1 MFITLG
7 VEDPLSEAV
16 AVKIV
21 EQYAEGARIA
31 RILGLMGN
39 DDLRKRLPSL
49 NAISSYEGPAFV
61 LTDLDSHQR
70 CPAELVS
77 SWTQG
82 IRRSPNLVVRVAVLE
97 IEAWIIADRV
107 NFARWLGIAESVV
120 PRAPEE
126 VDDPKRA
133 LVQLA
138 SRSRNRTLRDGL
150 VRDLG
155 NGLLRPG
162 PDYNPELRDFVNRCW
177 DPEAARLAAPSLSRA
192 IRRVSDLTTSHESR
206 T

>member
-1 MFITLG
+1 MFIALG
-7 VEDPLSEAV
+7 VEDALSQAV
-16 AVKIV
+16 AARLV
-21 EQYAEGARIA
+21 EQYAEGAQ
-31 RILGLMGN
+31 ILRTVGLMGK

-49 NAISSYEGPAFV
+49 NTIASYEGPALA
-61 LTDLDSHQR
+61 LTDLDSPER
-70 CPAELVS
+70 CPAELVA
-77 SWTQG
+77 SWTQN

-97 IEAWIIADRV
+97 VEAWIIADRV
-107 NFARWLGIAESVV
+107 NFARWLGISESVM

-138 SRSRNRTLRDGL
+138 RRSRNRTLRDGL

-162 PDYNPELRDFVNRCW
+162 PDYNPELRDFVNRRW

-192 IRRVSDLTTSHESR
+192 IRRVSDLTAISESLP
-206 T
+206 

>member
-7 VEDPLSEAV
+7 VEDALSQAV
-16 AVKIV
+16 AARLV
-21 EQYAEGARIA
+21 EQYAEGAQ
-31 RILGLMGN
+31 ILRTVGLMGK

-49 NAISSYEGPAFV
+49 NAIASYEGPALA
-61 LTDLDSHQR
+61 LTDLDSPER
-70 CPAELVS
+70 CPAELVA
-77 SWTQG
+77 SWTQN

-97 IEAWIIADRV
+97 VEAWIIADRV
-107 NFARWLGIAESVV
+107 NFARWLGISESVM

-138 SRSRNRTLRDGL
+138 RRSRNRTLRDGL

-162 PDYNPELRDFVNRCW
+162 PDYNPELRDFVNRRW

-192 IRRVSDLTTSHESR
+192 IRRVSDLTAISESLP
-206 T
+206 

>member
-1 MFITLG
+1 MFIALG

-16 AVKIV
+16 AARLV
-21 EQYAEGARIA
+21 ELYAEGARIT
-31 RILGLMGN
+31 RTVGLMGK

-49 NAISSYEGPAFV
+49 NAISFYEGPALV
-61 LTDLDSHQR
+61 LTDLDSRQR
-70 CPAELVS
+70 CPAELVE

-82 IRRSPNLVVRVAVLE
+82 IRRAPNLVVRVAVLE
-97 IEAWIIADRV
+97 VEAWIIADRV
-107 NFARWLGIAESVV
+107 NFARWLGISESVM
-120 PRAPEE
+120 PRAPEQ

-138 SRSRNRTLRDGL
+138 SRSRNRNLRDGL

-162 PDYNPELRDFVNRCW
+162 PDYNPELRDFVNRRW

-192 IRRVSDLTTSHESR
+192 IRRVSDLTTSRESLP
-206 T
+206 

>member
-1 MFITLG
+1 MFIALG
-7 VEDPLSEAV
+7 VGDPLSEAV
-16 AVKIV
+16 AARLV
-21 EQYAEGARIA
+21 ELYAEGARIT
-31 RILGLMGN
+31 RTVGLMGK

-82 IRRSPNLVVRVAVLE
+82 IRRAPTLVLRVAVLE
-97 IEAWIIADRV
+97 VEAWIIADRV
-107 NFARWLGIAESVV
+107 NFARWLGISENVV

-138 SRSRNRTLRDGL
+138 RRSRNRTLRDGL

-162 PDYNPELRDFVNRCW
+162 PDYNPELRDFVNRRW
-177 DPEAARLAAPSLSRA
+177 DPEAARLSAPSLSRA

>member
-7 VEDPLSEAV
+7 VDDPLSEAV

-39 DDLRKRLPSL
+39 ADLRKRLPSL
-49 NAISSYEGPAFV
+49 NAISSYKGPALV
-61 LTDLDSHQR
+61 LTDLDSPQR
-70 CPAELVS
+70 CPAELVE

-82 IRRSPNLVVRVAVLE
+82 IRRAPTLVLRVAVLE
-97 IEAWIIADRV
+97 VEAWIIADRV
-107 NFARWLGIAESVV
+107 NFARWLGISENVV

-126 VDDPKRA
+126 VDDPKRT

-138 SRSRNRTLRDGL
+138 RRSRNRTLRDGL

-162 PDYNPELRDFVNRCW
+162 PDYNPELRDFVNQRW
-177 DPEAARLAAPSLSRA
+177 NPEAARLAAPSLSRA

-206 T
+206 P